1 MTAQSGPRH
10 RRPGSR
16 TKARNRALDILFES
30 EMRRQPLEQT
40 LAERRAAGT
49 PLNDYTVTLVDGV
62 AARQEAID
70 TVIADRAEGWTLARM
85 PAVDRNIL
93 RIGVYEVMFS
103 EDVPDEVAVS
113 EAVGLARA
121 LSTDDSPGFVNGLL
135 GALVRD
141 KASGPQPPRP
151 DPQAP

>member
-1 MTAQSGPRH
+1 MTAQSGPH
-10 RRPGSR
+10 RRVGSR
-16 TKARNRALDILFES
+16 TKARNRALEILFES

-49 PLNDYTVTLVDGV
+49 PLNDYTVTLVEGV
-62 AARQEAID
+62 AARQDAID

-93 RIGVYEVMFS
+93 RIGVYEVMYS
-103 EDVPDEVAVS
+103 DDVPDEVAVS
-113 EAVGLARA
+113 EAVGLART

-141 KASGPQPPRP
+141 RASGRNPYSP
-151 DPQAP
+151 

>member
-1 MTAQSGPRH
+1 MTAQSGPH
-10 RRPGSR
+10 RRVGSR
-16 TKARNRALDILFES
+16 TKARNRALEILFES
-30 EMRRQPLEQT
+30 EMRRQPLEQI

-49 PLNDYTVTLVDGV
+49 PLNDYTVTLVEGV
-62 AARQEAID
+62 AARQDAID

-93 RIGVYEVMFS
+93 RIGVYEVMYS
-103 EDVPDEVAVS
+103 DDVPDEVAVS
-113 EAVGLARA
+113 EAVGLART

-141 KASGPQPPRP
+141 RASGRNPYSP
-151 DPQAP
+151 